1 MTIEPGMDPAQR
13 NGSRIFGPAAGDPGC
28 PNNCHLP
35 AWPGMMTLMADFRGF
50 PLWGP
55 QFYAELERNNTRDFW
70 AANKERWERDV
81 RDPMRALVTAL
92 EPEFGPAVVFRPN
105 RDLRFSPDK
114 SPYKTHQGAIAGP
127 APGLGYYVGLD
138 ADGLMV
144 GGGFR
149 THSPAQT
156 DRFRQAVDSDAGAEL
171 AGIVET
177 IVGQGYVVE
186 GAALK
191 TRPRDYPADHPRID
205 LLRRK
210 ELMAVRGVGTPEWL
224 PTPAA
229 LNHVRRMWG
238 EIRPLAEWVVTNVGQ
253 D

>member
-1 MTIEPGMDPAQR
+1 
-13 NGSRIFGPAAGDPGC
+13 
-28 PNNCHLP
+28 
-35 AWPGMMTLMADFRGF
+35 MAEFTGF

-55 QFYAELERNNTRDFW
+55 QFYDELERNNDREFW

-81 RDPMRALVTAL
+81 RDPMRALVAVL
-92 EPEFGPAVVFRPN
+92 EPEFGPATVFRPY

-114 SPYKTHQGAIAGP
+114 SPYKLHQGAIAGP
-127 APGLGYYVGLD
+127 APGFGYYVGLD
-138 ADGLMV
+138 ADGLIV

-156 DRFRQAVDSDAGAEL
+156 DRFRKAIDADDGDILPAIADAL
-171 AGIVET
+171 VE
-177 IVGQGYVVE
+177 QGYMLD

-191 TRPRDYPADHPRID
+191 TRPRGYPADHPRID

-210 ELMAVRGVGTPEWL
+210 ELMAVTNVGTPPWL

-229 LNHVRRMWG
+229 LDHVREMWRQ
-238 EIRPLAEWVVTNVGQ
+238 IRPLAQWVVTNVGP